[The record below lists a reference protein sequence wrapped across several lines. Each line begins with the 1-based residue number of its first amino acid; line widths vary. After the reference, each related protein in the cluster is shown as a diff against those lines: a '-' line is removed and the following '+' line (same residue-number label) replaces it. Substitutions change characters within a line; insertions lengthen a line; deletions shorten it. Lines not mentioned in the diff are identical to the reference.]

1 VKQDYVEH
9 YDSSND
15 DESNEEDGI
24 DSIFDFVNDSVN
36 KKIINKFKK
45 KKALIEE
52 NYRKELDEMIG
63 IHKNLTSDLDQKHNQ
78 EILELKNKHKE
89 ANMKMRKKHE
99 REMDKLVE
107 KKWVK
112 LESITK
118 QEKEVIMKFC
128 TVLKGAKRK
137 FEEED
142 EEEEEKD
149 EDCPICFD
157 MMTPPKK
164 IYQCAEGHLVCSE
177 CKPRI
182 LSNNCATCK
191 SGQGYI
197 SRCRWIEERI
207 ARKSTKRVK
216 HDSSEGP
223 RECEVR
229 ISLSKDITR
238 DMEEPRVAG
247 VYRADGTYYNGRPV
261 FRHSG
266 GKFTLSVCGADWEVS
281 AYGGACFLSSG
292 SAPSMCPADPRAAR
306 CERLGQTH
314 WMYRSKVGIERES
327 GDIRVTCN
335 KHKY

>member
-1 VKQDYVEH
+1 MSVLLKQDYVEH

-15 DESNEEDGI
+15 DESNDEDGI

-36 KKIINKFKK
+36 KKMINKFKK

-78 EILELKNKHKE
+78 EILEFKNKHKE

-177 CKPRI
+177 CKPRFQTI
-182 LSNNCATCK
+182 VVPRARVARAT
-191 SGQGYI
+191 SPGAGGL
-197 SRCRWIEERI
+197 RRGL
-207 ARKSTKRVK
+207 RVK
-216 HDSSEGP
+216 VQSVSS
-223 RECEVR
+223 
-229 ISLSKDITR
+229 
-238 DMEEPRVAG
+238 M
-247 VYRADGTYYNGRPV
+247 
-261 FRHSG
+261 
-266 GKFTLSVCGADWEVS
+266 TLS
-281 AYGGACFLSSG
+281 SS
-292 SAPSMCPADPRAAR
+292 
-306 CERLGQTH
+306 
-314 WMYRSKVGIERES
+314 
-327 GDIRVTCN
+327 
-335 KHKY
+335 